1 MRFLGGVFDCP
12 SEQVAALSR
21 SCGACTFAQVFKE
34 TSLGITKYVFHPSF
48 LFCTGGTKCTQA
60 SIAGQPERLAWLCG
74 EGFGETS
81 ALLLATREL
90 EDMPRWT
97 HDTAIVYDIQRFLV
111 NVKQKA
117 TDVSRWKPWT
127 HQLLV
132 YIDTFGTG
140 KGARERQFA
149 KAAVA
154 AQRTSAWGKSRGGV
168 GA

>member
-1 MRFLGGVFDCP
+1 M
-12 SEQVAALSR
+12 
-21 SCGACTFAQVFKE
+21 
-34 TSLGITKYVFHPSF
+34 
-48 LFCTGGTKCTQA
+48 
-60 SIAGQPERLAWLCG
+60 
-74 EGFGETS
+74 
-81 ALLLATREL
+81 LATREL

-97 HDTAIVYDIQRFLV
+97 HDMAIVDDVQRFLV

-117 TDVSRWKPWT
+117 TGVSWWKPWI

-132 YIDTFGTG
+132 YIGTSRTG

-154 AQRTSAWGKSRGGV
+154 AQRTSTWGKSRGGV